1 MLVGGIFCDL
11 RKAFDCVKRDILL
24 SKMEFYGIFGKA
36 NNLIKSYL
44 QDSESAG
51 SRFSG
56 KSSGMKEHEVL
67 IIDDSHARNCAANV
81 KTDIRNNFQGLV
93 KPGAGN
99 VVLVNSPNNDKLV
112 SSK

>member
-1 MLVGGIFCDL
+1 
-11 RKAFDCVKRDILL
+11 
-24 SKMEFYGIFGKA
+24 
-36 NNLIKSYL
+36 
-44 QDSESAG
+44 
-51 SRFSG
+51 
-56 KSSGMKEHEVL
+56 MKEHKVL

>member
-1 MLVGGIFCDL
+1 
-11 RKAFDCVKRDILL
+11 
-24 SKMEFYGIFGKA
+24 
-36 NNLIKSYL
+36 
-44 QDSESAG
+44 
-51 SRFSG
+51 
-56 KSSGMKEHEVL
+56 MKEHKVL

-81 KTDIRNNFQGLV
+81 KTDIRNNFKVQGLV